1 VSSSARAVAL
11 AEAVGVDIKDLTA
24 QLQASNQQITDLQ
37 DALVQANAKIKEL
50 TERLDAMT
58 N

>member
-1 VSSSARAVAL
+1 MSSSARAVAL

-24 QLQASNQQITDLQ
+24 QLQASNEQITNLQ
-37 DALVQANAKIKEL
+37 DALIQANAKIQEL

-58 N
+58 K